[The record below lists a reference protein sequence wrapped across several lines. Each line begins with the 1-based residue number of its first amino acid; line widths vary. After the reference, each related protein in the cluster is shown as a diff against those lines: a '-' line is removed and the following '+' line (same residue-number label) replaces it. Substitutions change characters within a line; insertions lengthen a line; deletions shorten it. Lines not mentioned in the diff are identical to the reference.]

1 MPRKLLRLLDNTP
14 AHFAIAQNGQ
24 PQEYV
29 ARRIVSMN
37 ILCPKCAEVMMIVD
51 RQGVHIDYCNKCQ
64 GVFLDRGELEK
75 LIQLSLQPNPVYQQ
89 VPYQQPVYQPPQQPM
104 HRQDDDYDYNYK
116 GRRRRRS
123 FLGDIFDFD

>member
-1 MPRKLLRLLDNTP
+1 
-14 AHFAIAQNGQ
+14 
-24 PQEYV
+24 
-29 ARRIVSMN
+29 
-37 ILCPKCAEVMMIVD
+37 MMIVD

-104 HRQDDDYDYNYK
+104 QRNDDDYDYNYK

>member
-1 MPRKLLRLLDNTP
+1 
-14 AHFAIAQNGQ
+14 
-24 PQEYV
+24 
-29 ARRIVSMN
+29 MN
-37 ILCPKCAEVMMIVD
+37 VLCPKCAEVMMIVD

-104 HRQDDDYDYNYK
+104 HRHDDDYDYNYK

>member
-1 MPRKLLRLLDNTP
+1 
-14 AHFAIAQNGQ
+14 
-24 PQEYV
+24 
-29 ARRIVSMN
+29 
-37 ILCPKCAEVMMIVD
+37 MMIVD

-75 LIQLSLQPNPVYQQ
+75 LIQLSLQPNPN
-89 VPYQQPVYQPPQQPM
+89 YQQPMAPQQPIYQQPTNPQPM
-104 HRQDDDYDYNYK
+104 QRHDDDYDYNYK